1 MKIVVL
7 IKQVPDTAEERTL
20 APDTG
25 WLDREAA
32 DNVVDEI
39 NERAL
44 EVALRVKDADK
55 STEVVV
61 LAMGPDEATKAIRKA
76 LSMGADSGIHVLDGG
91 LAGSDAARTA
101 AVLAAALR
109 GTNADV
115 ILAGNESTDGR
126 GGVVPAMIAE
136 HLGLPLVGGLSALE
150 LGNGNVSGE
159 RSGDSGSL
167 QVTAQLPAVV
177 TVTERTAEAR
187 FPNFKGILTAKRK
200 PVATLTLADL
210 DVAATPAHAVVLSH
224 SERPAREAGRK
235 IEDDGTAGTQLA
247 DYLIENRL
255 V

>member
-1 MKIVVL
+1 MKILVL

-44 EVALRVKDADK
+44 EVALRVKDSEK
-55 STEVVV
+55 STEIVV
-61 LAMGPDEATKAIRKA
+61 LAMGPDEANKAIRKA
-76 LSMGADSGIHVLDGG
+76 LSMGADSGIHVLDDG

-109 GTNADV
+109 GTSADV
-115 ILAGNESTDGR
+115 IVAGNESTDGR

-136 HLGLPLVGGLSALE
+136 HLGLPLVGGLSAVE
-150 LGNGNVSGE
+150 LGNGSVSGE

-167 QVTAQLPAVV
+167 QITAALPAVV

-200 PVATLTLADL
+200 PVTTLTLNDL
-210 DVAATPAHAVVLSH
+210 NVAATPAHAVVLTH
-224 SERPAREAGRK
+224 RERPAREAGVK
-235 IEDDGTAGTQLA
+235 IEDDGTAGTLLA
-247 DYLIENRL
+247 SYLIENRL